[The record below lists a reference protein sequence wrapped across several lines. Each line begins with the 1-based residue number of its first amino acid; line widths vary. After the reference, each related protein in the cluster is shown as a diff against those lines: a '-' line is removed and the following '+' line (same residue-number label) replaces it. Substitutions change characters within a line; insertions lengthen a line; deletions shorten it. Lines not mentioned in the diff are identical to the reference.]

1 MAVDIHLIDHTG
13 RTSIIDSRDLDGRKY
28 QLSDGRRQANLQMT
42 TSIEQRH
49 WKKSLTI
56 LPPKAIQVFP
66 LVKAKPQMLMKPKLR
81 SSSCLW
87 PEALIGTSTVDGL
100 SECCK
105 SVATTGSTC
114 CLGSCSNS
122 IVLVDS
128 SLLQHTDIENDR
140 DGEMS
145 RNKLCLKNGQEQQ
158 QKKIFRAK
166 ARLICRTQNLNCH

>member
-1 MAVDIHLIDHTG
+1 MDIHLIDHTG

-128 SLLQHTDIENDR
+128 NLLLAHRHRKRQGWR
-140 DGEMS
+140 DE
-145 RNKLCLKNGQEQQ
+145 QEQIMF
-158 QKKIFRAK
+158 KEWPGGAAAAAEENFPS
-166 ARLICRTQNLNCH
+166 